1 MAYTPPYRDMNSTVI
16 IMLDLHVVKNMFVI
30 LIKFTGTSILF
41 LAWNLMHL
49 LYVISISIIQ
59 VFRASIW
66 MHKII
71 EMTQIQFR
79 VKFQWFWLVIN
90 IPFEQINQFLNE
102 ELYIYHFIQANTCE
116 QTKQTYET
124 GWRWILTN
132 FKTCMHMQHFPQI
145 PYRTWVQKIEFRVGP
160 TFHETFIVF
169 K

>member
-30 LIKFTGTSILF
+30 LIEFTGTNILF

-49 LYVISISIIQ
+49 LYVISASIIQ

-79 VKFQWFWLVIN
+79 VKFQWFRLVIN
-90 IPFEQINQFLNE
+90 IPFGQISQFLNE
-102 ELYIYHFIQANTCE
+102 ELYIILYKQIHANKPNRPMKPDDGGFWRILKPVCTCSIFH
-116 QTKQTYET
+116 K
-124 GWRWILTN
+124 
-132 FKTCMHMQHFPQI
+132 FH
-145 PYRTWVQKIEFRVGP
+145 IERGSRR
-160 TFHETFIVF
+160 
-169 K
+169 